1 MKDKKVTHK
10 QVCKFTEKFDNQCS
24 DSWLTDILNNEVD
37 IKKLINVI
45 QNLNKYDN
53 INFIFKKSTD
63 IAKWNNEKQ
72 IYEQGKKFTNSRQCK
87 KAHGTN
93 LEKYLELCGWS
104 VL

>member
-37 IKKLINVI
+37 TRKLINVI
-45 QNLNKYDN
+45 QNLNKHDN

-63 IAKWNNEKQ
+63 IAKWKK
-72 IYEQGKKFTNSRQCK
+72 IYQLKI
-87 KAHGTN
+87 
-93 LEKYLELCGWS
+93 
-104 VL
+104 V